1 VTGAESASAFGQP
14 ATRALWVPAAARRL
28 TLAVFAPY
36 ASAGLEACLF
46 WYGPRDAAGAGRVAA
61 VVVPTQRNHWGAF
74 HIDGAAMTAVARAT
88 ARYGWRNLAQLHGHP
103 GTMVAHSPEDDA
115 RAVSRRALSLVL
127 PRYGRGPG
135 WPTGLGVH
143 AFDAGSWRL
152 LTDQQAAARLQLLLG
167 ERDVALVDLR

>member
-1 VTGAESASAFGQP
+1 VTGAESALAFGQP
-14 ATRALWVPAAARRL
+14 ATSTLSVPAAARRL

-46 WYGPRDAAGAGRVAA
+46 WYGPRDAAGDGRVAA
-61 VVVPTQRNHWGAF
+61 VVVPAQRNHWGAF
-74 HIDGAAMTAVARAT
+74 QVDGATMTAVARAT
-88 ARYGWRNLAQLHGHP
+88 APYGWRNLAQLHSHP

-135 WPTGLGVH
+135 WPTRVGVH
-143 AFDAGSWRL
+143 TFEAGSWRR
-152 LTDQQAAARLQLLLG
+152 LTDQQAAARLQLLVG
-167 ERDVALVDLR
+167 RGDVALVDLR